1 MEFLFTWCGL
11 FVAYLLKVTVLSC
24 FGHSPLHSDVAR
36 MLPSNKLLSAV
47 DPITWNGLPQ
57 DLRLPPRTNSS
68 AFYLSLN
75 TVHVSRGWMSGFL
88 EVVQYQ
94 SLTYRLKHNIWR
106 SAQSPESFHS
116 LLKALSNTPSI
127 ALRRLTKES
136 ALYCESAFNHFALLS
151 AIIQLLVYFHQILMP
166 FPQQL
171 NWSLNPISFQTNH
184 ECTFC
189 VTYCVLW

>member
-1 MEFLFTWCGL
+1 MLGTGTVKAQTVVEFLFTWCGL

-36 MLPSNKLLSAV
+36 ILPSNKLLSAV

-94 SLTYRLKHNIWR
+94 SLTYRLKHNI
-106 SAQSPESFHS
+106 
-116 LLKALSNTPSI
+116 
-127 ALRRLTKES
+127 
-136 ALYCESAFNHFALLS
+136 
-151 AIIQLLVYFHQILMP
+151 
-166 FPQQL
+166 
-171 NWSLNPISFQTNH
+171 
-184 ECTFC
+184 
-189 VTYCVLW
+189 